1 MADGPQSG
9 GEEADA
15 GDAEAAAP
23 ADTPPT
29 QLESTLY
36 DVPVTEAFGQTVLHP
51 TVEQYVATISA
62 LKDDGYL
69 SVIDL
74 CGADYLTNPSRSLPA
89 GIAPERFE
97 IVVNL
102 IAHVPPRRI
111 RVRLQV
117 PESDPTVP
125 TLFDLF
131 SGVEA
136 MEREA
141 FDMFG
146 VVFDNHPDPTRILMP
161 HDWDGHPLR
170 KDFGIGAV
178 PVQFK
183 GAAAPR

>member
-1 MADGPQSG
+1 MSD
-9 GEEADA
+9 GEEPEA

-23 ADTPPT
+23 AEPARM
-29 QLESTLY
+29 Y
-36 DVPVTEAFGQTVLHP
+36 DVLVTEAFGQTVLHP
-51 TVEQYVATISA
+51 SVDQYIDTIAA
-62 LKDDGYL
+62 LKADGYV

-74 CGADYLTNPSRSLPA
+74 CGADYLTNPNRSLPA
-89 GIAPERFE
+89 DIAGERFE

-102 IAHVPPRRI
+102 IAHTPPRRI
-111 RVRLQV
+111 RVRVQV
-117 PESDPTVP
+117 PASEPTVP

-141 FDMFG
+141 YDMFG
-146 VVFDNHPDPTRILMP
+146 VVFENHPDPTRILMP

-170 KDFGIGAV
+170 KDFGVGAV

-183 GAAAPR
+183 GAPAPR

>member
-1 MADGPQSG
+1 MSD
-9 GEEADA
+9 GEEPEA
-15 GDAEAAAP
+15 GDTEAAAP
-23 ADTPPT
+23 AEPARM
-29 QLESTLY
+29 Y
-36 DVPVTEAFGQTVLHP
+36 DVLVTEAFGQTVLHP
-51 TVEQYVATISA
+51 SVDQYIDTIAA
-62 LKDDGYL
+62 LKADGYV

-74 CGADYLTNPSRSLPA
+74 CGADYLTNPNRSLPA
-89 GIAPERFE
+89 DIAGERFE

-102 IAHVPPRRI
+102 IAHTPPRRI
-111 RVRLQV
+111 RVRVQV
-117 PESDPTVP
+117 PASEPTVP

-141 FDMFG
+141 YDMFG
-146 VVFDNHPDPTRILMP
+146 VVFENHPDPTRILMP

-170 KDFGIGAV
+170 KDFGVGAV

>member
-1 MADGPQSG
+1 MSD
-9 GEEADA
+9 GEEPEA
-15 GDAEAAAP
+15 GDTAAAAP
-23 ADTPPT
+23 AEPARM
-29 QLESTLY
+29 Y
-36 DVPVTEAFGQTVLHP
+36 DVLVTEAFGQTVLHP
-51 TVEQYVATISA
+51 SVDQYIDTIAA
-62 LKDDGYL
+62 LKADGYV

-74 CGADYLTNPSRSLPA
+74 CGADYLTNPNRSLPA
-89 GIAPERFE
+89 DIAGERFE

-102 IAHVPPRRI
+102 IAHTPPRRV
-111 RVRLQV
+111 RVRVQV
-117 PESDPTVP
+117 PASEPTVP

-141 FDMFG
+141 YDMFG
-146 VVFDNHPDPTRILMP
+146 VVFENHPDPTRILMP

-170 KDFGIGAV
+170 KDFGVGAV

>member
-1 MADGPQSG
+1 MSD
-9 GEEADA
+9 GEEPEA
-15 GDAEAAAP
+15 GDTEAAAP
-23 ADTPPT
+23 AEPARM
-29 QLESTLY
+29 Y
-36 DVPVTEAFGQTVLHP
+36 DVLVTEAFGQTVLHP
-51 TVEQYVATISA
+51 SVDQYIDTIAA
-62 LKDDGYL
+62 LKADGYV

-74 CGADYLTNPSRSLPA
+74 CGTDYLTNPNRSLPA
-89 GIAPERFE
+89 DIAGERFE

-102 IAHVPPRRI
+102 IAHTPPRRI
-111 RVRLQV
+111 RVRVQV
-117 PESDPTVP
+117 PASEPTVP

-141 FDMFG
+141 YDMFG
-146 VVFDNHPDPTRILMP
+146 VVFENHPDPTRILMP

-170 KDFGIGAV
+170 KDFGVGAV

>member
-1 MADGPQSG
+1 MSD
-9 GEEADA
+9 GEEPEA
-15 GDAEAAAP
+15 GDTAAAAP
-23 ADTPPT
+23 AEPARM
-29 QLESTLY
+29 Y
-36 DVPVTEAFGQTVLHP
+36 DVLVTEAFGQTVLHP
-51 TVEQYVATISA
+51 SVDQYIDTIAA
-62 LKDDGYL
+62 LKADGYV

-74 CGADYLTNPSRSLPA
+74 CGADYLTNPNRSLPA
-89 GIAPERFE
+89 DIAGERFE

-102 IAHVPPRRI
+102 IAHTPPRRI
-111 RVRLQV
+111 RVRVQV
-117 PESDPTVP
+117 PASEPTVP

-141 FDMFG
+141 YDMFG
-146 VVFDNHPDPTRILMP
+146 VVFENHPDPTRILMP

-170 KDFGIGAV
+170 KDFGVGAV

>member
-1 MADGPQSG
+1 MSD
-9 GEEADA
+9 GEEPEA
-15 GDAEAAAP
+15 GDTEAAAP
-23 ADTPPT
+23 AEPARM
-29 QLESTLY
+29 Y
-36 DVPVTEAFGQTVLHP
+36 DVLVTEAFGQTVLHP
-51 TVEQYVATISA
+51 SVDQYIDTMAA
-62 LKDDGYL
+62 LKADGYV

-74 CGADYLTNPSRSLPA
+74 CGADYLTNPNRSLPA
-89 GIAPERFE
+89 DIAGERFE

-102 IAHVPPRRI
+102 IAHTPPRRI
-111 RVRLQV
+111 RVRVQV
-117 PESDPTVP
+117 PASEPTVP

-141 FDMFG
+141 YDMFG
-146 VVFDNHPDPTRILMP
+146 VVFENHPDPTRILMP

-170 KDFGIGAV
+170 KDFGVGAV

>member
-1 MADGPQSG
+1 MSD
-9 GEEADA
+9 GEEPEA
-15 GDAEAAAP
+15 GDTEAAAP
-23 ADTPPT
+23 AEPARM
-29 QLESTLY
+29 Y
-36 DVPVTEAFGQTVLHP
+36 DVLVTEAFGQTVLHP
-51 TVEQYVATISA
+51 SVDQYIDTIAA
-62 LKDDGYL
+62 LKADGYV

-74 CGADYLTNPSRSLPA
+74 CGADYLTNPNRSLPA
-89 GIAPERFE
+89 DIAGERFE

-102 IAHVPPRRI
+102 IAHTPPRRV
-111 RVRLQV
+111 RVRVQV
-117 PESDPTVP
+117 PASEPTVP

-141 FDMFG
+141 YDMFG
-146 VVFDNHPDPTRILMP
+146 VVFENHPDPTRILMP

-170 KDFGIGAV
+170 KDFGVGAV

>member
-1 MADGPQSG
+1 MSPGPMSD
-9 GEEADA
+9 GEEPEA
-15 GDAEAAAP
+15 GDTAAAAP
-23 ADTPPT
+23 AEPARM
-29 QLESTLY
+29 Y
-36 DVPVTEAFGQTVLHP
+36 DVLVTEAFGQTVLHP
-51 TVEQYVATISA
+51 SVDQYIDTIAA
-62 LKDDGYL
+62 LKADGYV

-74 CGADYLTNPSRSLPA
+74 CGADYLTNPNRSLPA
-89 GIAPERFE
+89 DIAGERFE

-102 IAHVPPRRI
+102 IAHTPPRRV
-111 RVRLQV
+111 RVRVQV
-117 PESDPTVP
+117 PASEPTVP

-141 FDMFG
+141 YDMFG
-146 VVFDNHPDPTRILMP
+146 VVFENHPDPTRILMP

-170 KDFGIGAV
+170 KDFGVGAV

>member
-1 MADGPQSG
+1 MTAGPMSD
-9 GEEADA
+9 GEEAEA

-23 ADTPPT
+23 AEP
-29 QLESTLY
+29 TLY
-36 DVPVTEAFGQTVLHP
+36 DVPVTESFGQVVLHP
-51 TVEQYVATISA
+51 GVEQYLDTITA
-62 LKDDGYL
+62 LKADGYV

-74 CGADYLTNPSRSLPA
+74 CGADYLTNPSRSLPT
-89 GIAPERFE
+89 GITPERFE

-102 IAHVPPRRI
+102 IAHTPPRRI
-111 RVRLQV
+111 RVRVQV
-117 PESDPTVP
+117 AESAPVLP
-125 TLFDLF
+125 TLFDLYP
-131 SGVEA
+131 GVEA

-141 FDMFG
+141 YDMFG

-170 KDFGIGAV
+170 KDFGLGSV

>member
-1 MADGPQSG
+1 MSESSDSD
-9 GEEADA
+9 DA
-15 GDAEAAAP
+15 GESEAAAP
-23 ADTPPT
+23 AEAPQP
-29 QLESTLY
+29 TLY
-36 DVPVTEAFGQTVLHP
+36 DVPISEGAGQLVLHAS
-51 TVEQYVATISA
+51 VEQYVDTIA
-62 LKDDGYL
+62 AMKADGYV

-74 CGADYLTNPSRSLPA
+74 CGVDYLTHGGRSLPA
-89 GIAPERFE
+89 GVAPERFE

-102 IAHVPPRRI
+102 IAHTPVRRA
-111 RVRLQV
+111 RVRVQV

-131 SGVEA
+131 PGVEA

-146 VVFDNHPDPTRILMP
+146 VIFDNHPDPTRILMP

-170 KDFGIGAV
+170 KDFGVGSV

>member
-1 MADGPQSG
+1 MSPEPMGQGSES
-9 GEEADA
+9 EEDPDA
-15 GDAEAAAP
+15 GASEAAAP
-23 ADTPPT
+23 AEPA
-29 QLESTLY
+29 TLF
-36 DVPVTEAFGQTVLHP
+36 DVPLSEGAGQVVLHP
-51 TVEQYVATISA
+51 SIDQYVDTVRAMKA
-62 LKDDGYL
+62 DGYV

-74 CGADYLTNPSRSLPA
+74 CGVDYLTHGGRSLPA
-89 GIAPERFE
+89 GVIAERFE

-102 IAHVPPRRI
+102 IAHTPVRRA
-111 RVRLQV
+111 RLRLQV
-117 PESDPTVP
+117 PESDPVVP

-131 SGVEA
+131 PGVEA
-136 MEREA
+136 IEREA

-170 KDFGIGAV
+170 KDFRVGSV

>member
-1 MADGPQSG
+1 MSPGPMSD
-9 GEEADA
+9 GEEPEA
-15 GDAEAAAP
+15 GDTEAAAP
-23 ADTPPT
+23 AEPARM
-29 QLESTLY
+29 Y
-36 DVPVTEAFGQTVLHP
+36 DVLVTEAFGQTVLHP
-51 TVEQYVATISA
+51 SVDQYIDTIAA
-62 LKDDGYL
+62 LKADGYV

-74 CGADYLTNPSRSLPA
+74 CGADYLTNPNRSLPA
-89 GIAPERFE
+89 DIAGERFE

-102 IAHVPPRRI
+102 IAHTPPRRI
-111 RVRLQV
+111 RVRVQV
-117 PESDPTVP
+117 PASEPTVP

-141 FDMFG
+141 YDMFG
-146 VVFDNHPDPTRILMP
+146 VVFENHPDPTRILMP

-170 KDFGIGAV
+170 KDFGVGAV